1 MDSIL
6 KSVTLRNKQNN
17 RFDMAIISIFFM
29 LYLALPNYFAIE
41 INDTLPL
48 LTISRLLIIILFI
61 YVVTKYKIDWRLKS
75 IPVAIG
81 VYFILVIFVNVIHF
95 PDAFTDSV
103 KRIFSIICE
112 ELLLIVLI
120 SYVID
125 TKEKVDTAIKWM
137 LYALA
142 IIVVFGAL
150 ESFTGINVFL
160 YLDSVQREMLQ
171 SEYIRLGFQ
180 RAAGPFG
187 HSVYYGEYCVS
198 MLPFSFY
205 MLNKT
210 KQPRYYTII
219 ILNVLGVILSMA
231 RGAILVLCFGL
242 LLLLILHGIK
252 FSKRSFFVLLGVVVV
267 GAIIVFA
274 ISPIRELFF
283 GLVKSTFESLFGSAS
298 SDNFGDNASGFMSR
312 FAQFSGVVWLAQ
324 NGSLLIGFGAN
335 CHMRNLVYYFQQGEW
350 QNVRSFDVNYLA
362 DIIQYGIIGALGY
375 LILYVYVLL
384 FVFRRSRGYMTNTNC
399 AFVLFYALYY
409 AVLFAS
415 AGLGT
420 TFWLVT
426 GLMIAYNK
434 VNPTIFIRDGKFK
447 KVFYIKEHYI
457 GNQLLLL

>member
-1 MDSIL
+1 MKLSLLMCTYNGSKYIVDQLLSIL
-6 KSVTLRNKQNN
+6 EQSRQPDEVV
-17 RFDMAIISIFFM
+17 IIDDLS
-29 LYLALPNYFAIE
+29 LDNTVE
-41 INDTLPL
+41 IATNFIKDNSLSDTWK
-48 LTISRLLIIILFI
+48 I
-61 YVVTKYKIDWRLKS
+61 YVNECNKGWIRNFIDG
-75 IPVAIG
+75 I
-81 VYFILVIFVNVIHF
+81 
-95 PDAFTDSV
+95 
-103 KRIFSIICE
+103 
-112 ELLLIVLI
+112 
-120 SYVID
+120 
-125 TKEKVDTAIKWM
+125 EKT
-137 LYALA
+137 
-142 IIVVFGAL
+142 
-150 ESFTGINVFL
+150 
-160 YLDSVQREMLQ
+160 
-171 SEYIRLGFQ
+171 
-180 RAAGPFG
+180 
-187 HSVYYGEYCVS
+187 
-198 MLPFSFY
+198 
-205 MLNKT
+205 
-210 KQPRYYTII
+210 
-219 ILNVLGVILSMA
+219 
-231 RGAILVLCFGL
+231 
-242 LLLLILHGIK
+242 
-252 FSKRSFFVLLGVVVV
+252 
-267 GAIIVFA
+267 
-274 ISPIRELFF
+274 
-283 GLVKSTFESLFGSAS
+283 TFESLFGSAS

-447 KVFYIKEHYI
+447 KVFYIKEHFI